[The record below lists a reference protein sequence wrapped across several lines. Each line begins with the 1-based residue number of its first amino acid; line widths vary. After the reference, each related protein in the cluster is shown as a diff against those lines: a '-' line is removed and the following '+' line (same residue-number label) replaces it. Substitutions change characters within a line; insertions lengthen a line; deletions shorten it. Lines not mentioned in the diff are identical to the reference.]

1 MANVLKRYLPRSLFG
16 RSVMII
22 VMPLVLLQL
31 VSAFVFYE
39 SHWEKVS
46 DRLARGLAGEIVAL
60 TELLQQYPSPEG
72 RRATLNLAAGAFGLE
87 ASFRPGEILANIPDP
102 SNTDIVVN
110 DFIRELKGAIARPFH
125 VDTDAFDRDVAISVQ
140 LTDGVLKVIA
150 SRKRLFS
157 STTYVFVLWMIG
169 TALLLFGVAAIFM
182 RNQVRPIRRL
192 AAAADNFGKGRD
204 AAPSFK
210 PEGATEVRRAAAAF
224 IAMRDR
230 IQRQISQR
238 TDMLAGVSHD
248 LRTPITRMKLQLEM
262 LSGIKGVEHLKGDLA
277 EMERMLEA
285 YLAFARGEGDEQPSP
300 VNLSNML
307 GDVVSQARRKGAL
320 IDLHTEGDIVVPVRP
335 NAFKRCV
342 TNLVENADRY
352 AAHVSVRA
360 GRRGETVEITVD
372 DDGPGIPADKR
383 EAAFRPFY
391 RLENS
396 RNKQTGGVGLGLTI
410 ARDVI
415 RGHGGEIVLGD
426 SPAGG
431 LRARV
436 VLPG

>member
-1 MANVLKRYLPRSLFG
+1 MAKPFKVDWDSL
-16 RSVMII
+16 
-22 VMPLVLLQL
+22 
-31 VSAFVFYE
+31 
-39 SHWEKVS
+39 
-46 DRLARGLAGEIVAL
+46 DR
-60 TELLQQYPSPEG
+60 
-72 RRATLNLAAGAFGLE
+72 
-87 ASFRPGEILANIPDP
+87 
-102 SNTDIVVN
+102 
-110 DFIRELKGAIARPFH
+110 H
-125 VDTDAFDRDVAISVQ
+125 VAISVQ
-140 LTDGVLKVIA
+140 LTDGVLHVIA
-150 SRKRLFS
+150 NRKRLFS
-157 STTYVFVLWMIG
+157 STTYVFVIWMTG
-169 TALLLFGVAAIFM
+169 TAMILFGVAAIFM

-204 AAPSFK
+204 VPSFK

-224 IAMRDR
+224 IVMRDR

-248 LRTPITRMKLQLEM
+248 LKTPITRMKLQLEM
-262 LSGIKGVEHLKGDLA
+262 LSGVSGVEHLKSDLA
-277 EMERMLEA
+277 EMERMLGA
-285 YLAFARGEGDEQPSP
+285 YLAFARGEGDEQPAP
-300 VNLSNML
+300 TNLSRML
-307 GDVVSQARRKGAL
+307 DEVVSQARRNGTV

-342 TNLVENADRY
+342 TNLVDNAHRY

-372 DDGPGIPADKR
+372 DDGPGIPEDRR
-383 EAAFRPFY
+383 EEAFRPFY

-396 RNKQTGGVGLGLTI
+396 RNQQTGGVGLGLTI

-415 RGHGGEIVLGD
+415 RGHGGDIVLGN

-436 VLPG
+436 VLPV